1 MHLIQIL
8 LPVYDNDGHA
18 FDRALFDA
26 VRTELTERFGGVTA
40 FVRSP
45 AVGAWQ
51 DDSGAVQ
58 RDDVLLFEVVAD
70 GIDRAWWA
78 GYRDGLQRRF
88 RQDEVLVRATAVERL

>member
-1 MHLIQIL
+1 
-8 LPVYDNDGHA
+8 
-18 FDRALFDA
+18 
-26 VRTELTERFGGVTA
+26 
-40 FVRSP
+40 VRSP